1 MQHSES
7 LQKKIFFLTVFG
19 IAMGFLES
27 VVVVYLR
34 QLYYPEGFGF
44 PLKEAIGAGFF
55 LEYLRE
61 IATVVMLLTV
71 SVIAGRKT
79 YERLS
84 YFLYCF
90 GIWDIFYYIGLKVL
104 LNWPSSLLTW
114 DILFLIPVIW
124 IAPVLAPILCATT
137 MIIFS
142 GFVLYYQNKGY
153 PVRINL
159 LGWSLMSLGTLF
171 ILITFIWDYSKIII
185 QGRFLKR
192 FFSLA
197 TDLHFQSIVTSYIP
211 STYNWTLFVLGEF
224 LIFCSLVIFVRRM
237 KSIR

>member
-1 MQHSES
+1 MKGTES
-7 LQKKIFFLTVFG
+7 IQEKIGLLTIFSV
-19 IAMGFLES
+19 AMGFLEA

-34 QLYYPEGFGF
+34 QIYYPEGFGF
-44 PLKEAIGAGFF
+44 PLKEAIWGHLY

-61 IATVVMLLTV
+61 LLTIVMLVAV
-71 SVIAGRKT
+71 SVLAGRMT
-79 YERLS
+79 YERFS

-90 GIWDIFYYIGLKVL
+90 GIWDIFYYVGLKVL

-114 DILFLIPVIW
+114 DVLFLIPIVW
-124 IAPVLAPILCATT
+124 IAPVLAPIVCAAT
-137 MIIFS
+137 IIIYA
-142 GFVLYYQNKGY
+142 GFMLYYQNKGY
-153 PVRINL
+153 RVRINL
-159 LGWSLMSLGTLF
+159 LEWSLMSLGALV

-197 TDLHFQSIVTSYIP
+197 TDLNFQNIVTSYVP
-211 STYNWTLFVLGEF
+211 SSYHWALFILGEL
-224 LIFCSLVIFVRRM
+224 LIFSSMAIFVRRM

>member
-1 MQHSES
+1 MKNTES
-7 LQKKIFFLTVFG
+7 IQKKVFFLTIFG

-44 PLKEAIGAGFF
+44 PLKEAIGEGFF

-61 IATVVMLLTV
+61 IATIVMLLAV
-71 SVIAGRKT
+71 SVLAGRMT
-79 YERLS
+79 YERFS

-90 GIWDIFYYIGLKVL
+90 GVWDIFYYVGLKVL

-114 DILFLIPVIW
+114 DILFLIPVVW
-124 IAPVLAPILCATT
+124 LAPVLAPIVCATT

-142 GFVLYYQNKGY
+142 GFMLYYHDKGY

-159 LGWSLMSLGTLF
+159 LGWSLMSLGALV

-197 TDLHFQSIVTSYIP
+197 TDLNFQSIVTSYIP
-211 STYNWTLFVLGEF
+211 STYHWTLFILGEF
-224 LIFCSLVIFVRRM
+224 VIFCSIVIFVRRM

>member
-1 MQHSES
+1 MKSVES
-7 LQKKIFFLTVFG
+7 MQKKIFLLTIFSV
-19 IAMGFLES
+19 AMGFLEA

-34 QLYYPEGFGF
+34 QMYYPEGFGF
-44 PLKEAIGAGFF
+44 PLKEAIWGALC

-61 IATVVMLLTV
+61 ISTIVMLFTV
-71 SVIAGRKT
+71 SVLAGRMT
-79 YERLS
+79 YERFS

-90 GIWDIFYYIGLKVL
+90 GIWDIFYYVGLKVL
-104 LNWPSSLLTW
+104 LNWPSSLFTW
-114 DILFLIPVIW
+114 DVLFLIPVVW
-124 IAPVLAPILCATT
+124 IAPILAPIVCATT
-137 MIIFS
+137 IIIFS
-142 GFVLYYQNKGY
+142 GFMLYYQNKGY

-159 LGWSLMSLGTLF
+159 LEWSLMSLGSLV

-197 TDLHFQSIVTSYIP
+197 TDPNFQSIVTSYSP
-211 STYNWTLFVLGEF
+211 STYHWAFFILGEF
-224 LIFCSLVIFVRRM
+224 LIFSSIVIFVRRM

>member
-1 MQHSES
+1 MKNTES
-7 LQKKIFFLTVFG
+7 IQKKIFFLTIFG

-44 PLKEAIGAGFF
+44 PLKEAIGEGFF

-61 IATVVMLLTV
+61 IATIVMLLAV
-71 SVIAGRKT
+71 SVLAGRMT
-79 YERLS
+79 YERFS

-90 GIWDIFYYIGLKVL
+90 GVWDIFYYVGLKVL

-114 DILFLIPVIW
+114 DILFLIPVVW
-124 IAPVLAPILCATT
+124 LAPVLAPIVCATT

-142 GFVLYYQNKGY
+142 GFILYYHDKGY

-159 LGWSLMSLGTLF
+159 LGWSLMSLGALVIF
-171 ILITFIWDYSKIII
+171 ITFIWDYSKIII
-185 QGRFLKR
+185 QGRFLKS

-197 TDLHFQSIVTSYIP
+197 ADLHFQSIVTSHIP
-211 STYNWTLFVLGEF
+211 STYNWTLFILGEF
-224 LIFCSLVIFVRRM
+224 LIFYSLVIFIRRM